1 MACTNRE
8 KETDWDTFF
17 FEKKSE
23 KKIIT
28 GQTTIK
34 KIKKMPCYQGTGL
47 GCPVALLAGFPS
59 QISTTKKSKERCE
72 GARQSY
78 EKV

>member
-17 FEKKSE
+17 FEKNL
-23 KKIIT
+23 KKKLSPAKK
-28 GQTTIK
+28 IK

-59 QISTTKKSKERCE
+59 KQKAGLVWLSLNQQLYVST
-72 GARQSY
+72 
-78 EKV
+78 

>member
-23 KKIIT
+23 KKLSPA
-28 GQTTIK
+28 K
-34 KIKKMPCYQGTGL
+34 KNKKNKKMPCYQGTGL

-59 QISTTKKSKERCE
+59 KIPAL
-72 GARQSY
+72 GL
-78 EKV
+78 